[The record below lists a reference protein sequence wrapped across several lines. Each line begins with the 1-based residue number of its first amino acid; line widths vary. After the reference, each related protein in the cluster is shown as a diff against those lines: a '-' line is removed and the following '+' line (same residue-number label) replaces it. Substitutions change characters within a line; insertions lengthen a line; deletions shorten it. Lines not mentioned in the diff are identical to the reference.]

1 MKVGIP
7 RALGY
12 YNYYPFWHGFFE
24 ALGIEVI
31 LSSPTTKQILSKGSA
46 LVVSETCVP
55 VKVFVG
61 HILDLL
67 EKGVDKI
74 YVPSIQ
80 SIDKKIY
87 NCSKIRGLPD
97 LIRNVIKQD
106 FLLIEPT
113 LDKSQKDQG
122 LNEYL
127 IESVAPLG
135 ITDHAKIKQASK
147 KGWEYQ
153 NNFKIMMK
161 NGLPFEKALK
171 AAITG
176 KLIITQKA
184 TSHPISL
191 GIIAHGYNLYDNQIS
206 MRVLEKLDKMG
217 INAFSADMLTNEK
230 MEEGFKTL
238 ETSIYWANEYEM
250 TGAAGYY
257 MTSNE
262 IDGIVTITAFGCGP
276 DSIMGERITRHAKKL
291 QKPILNLTIDEHTG
305 EAGFITRIE
314 AFCDMIIR
322 KKRKASLDSEK
333 SVVGAKVVADE
344 DFKISLSR
352 EDFLAQ

>member
-24 ALGIEVI
+24 ALDIEVV
-31 LSSPTTKQILSKGSA
+31 LSNPTTKQILSAGSA

-61 HILDLL
+61 HILNLL

-87 NCSKIRGLPD
+87 NCSKLRGLPD
-97 LIRNVIKQD
+97 LVRNVVKQD

-122 LNEYL
+122 LYEYL
-127 IESVAPLG
+127 QESVAPLG
-135 ITDHAKIKQASK
+135 ITDIEQIKHASK

-153 NNFKIMMK
+153 NNFKIMLK
-161 NGLPFEKALK
+161 NGIPFEKAIRT
-171 AAITG
+171 AIQG
-176 KLIITQKA
+176 QLIVSKPQQN
-184 TSHPISL
+184 HPISI
-191 GIIAHGYNLYDNQIS
+191 GIISHGYNLYDNQIS
-206 MRVLEKLDKMG
+206 MRVLDKLDKMG
-217 INAFSADMLTNEK
+217 INAYTADMLSTEK
-230 MEEGFKTL
+230 MDEGFKTL
-238 ETSIYWANEYEM
+238 ETTVYWANEYEM

-257 MTSNE
+257 MTDDS
-262 IDGIVTITAFGCGP
+262 IDGIITITAFGCGP
-276 DSIMGERITRHAKKL
+276 DSIMVERITRHAKKL
-291 QKPILNLTIDEHTG
+291 AKPILNLTIDEHTG

-314 AFCDMIIR
+314 AFCDMLTR
-322 KKRKASLDSEK
+322 KNRKSNTTKQTPSTTENSYQLK
-333 SVVGAKVVADE
+333 LAKE
-344 DFKISLSR
+344 DFCSNN
-352 EDFLAQ
+352 